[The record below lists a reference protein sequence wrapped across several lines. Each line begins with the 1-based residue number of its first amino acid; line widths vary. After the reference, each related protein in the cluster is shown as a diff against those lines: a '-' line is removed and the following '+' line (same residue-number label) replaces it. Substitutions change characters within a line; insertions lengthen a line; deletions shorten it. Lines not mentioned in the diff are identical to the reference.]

1 MSVHPGVLVAEGA
14 GVGLA
19 GGVVGDGV
27 SVAGGG
33 RAGAVGEAA
42 KACVSW
48 AETVCAAA
56 VP

>member
-27 SVAGGG
+27 SVAVGGS
-33 RAGAVGEAA
+33 AGAVGEAA